1 MKFHNIYFRNIVIIQ
16 TNVFNFLI
24 WQILK
29 FIFINIF
36 KGNIILLTYFN
47 LKNILFYR
55 NDLFIVTIF

>member
-16 TNVFNFLI
+16 TNIFNFLI

-36 KGNIILLTYFN
+36 KGNIILL
-47 LKNILFYR
+47 KNILFYR
-55 NDLFIVTIF
+55 NDVFIVTIF

>member
-16 TNVFNFLI
+16 TNIFNILI

-29 FIFINIF
+29 FIFINII
-36 KGNIILLTYFN
+36 KGNIIL

-55 NDLFIVTIF
+55 NDVFIVTIF